1 MAIYQLKSTHMI
13 HILCKVGKA
22 SKSGYYKWLKNRFQN
37 NKDDSLIERIKK
49 IQEKHSYTYGY
60 RKMTIEI
67 NKYQTAKNNS
77 KKIYRIMCENE
88 LLSIIRRKKKWYGR
102 TCGDPTENIL
112 NRDFS
117 SAIPNQKL
125 VTDITEIKLFNRKI
139 YLSAIMDLYNNE
151 IVSYKIGK
159 FNTLGLV
166 SNTISDLIN
175 RKGELV
181 LGGIFH
187 SDQGF
192 QYTNKRIQSKLKEY
206 GIIQSMSRKGNPL
219 DNACIENFFGI
230 MKVEIL
236 YNKTL
241 NYKSMQHFVRELTH
255 WIEYYNNERIQKRL
269 NYLSPIEYK
278 KAM

>member
-1 MAIYQLKSTHMI
+1 MI
-13 HILCKVGKA
+13 HC
-22 SKSGYYKWLKNRFQN
+22 LKELKRYRENIAIH
-37 NKDDSLIERIKK
+37 D
-49 IQEKHSYTYGY
+49 GY
-60 RKMTIEI
+60 RKMTTEI

-117 SAIPNQKL
+117 FAIPNQKL

-206 GIIQSMSRKGNPL
+206 GIIQSMSRKRNLL

>member
-1 MAIYQLKSTHMI
+1 MI
-13 HILCKVGKA
+13 HILCKIGKA
-22 SKSGYYKWLKNRFQN
+22 SKSGYYKWLKNRFHN
-37 NKDDSLIERIKK
+37 NKDDPLIERVKK
-49 IQEKHSYTYGY
+49 IQEKHNYTYGY

-67 NKYQTAKNNS
+67 NKYQDAKSNS
-77 KKIYRIMCENE
+77 KRIYRIMREND
-88 LLSIIRRKKKWYGR
+88 LLSVIRIKKKWYGR
-102 TCGDPTENIL
+102 TCGDPAENIL
-112 NRDFS
+112 NRDFFS
-117 SAIPNQKL
+117 DTPNQKL

-151 IVSYKIGK
+151 IISYKIGK

-166 SNTISDLIN
+166 SNTISDLVDK
-175 RKGELV
+175 RGKLV
-181 LGGIFH
+181 LGSIFH

-192 QYTNKRIQSKLKEY
+192 QYTNKLIQNKLKVY
-206 GIIQSMSRKGNPL
+206 GITQSMSRKGNPL
-219 DNACIENFFGI
+219 DNACIENFFGV

-241 NYKSMQHFVRELTH
+241 KYKSMRHFTRGLMN
-255 WIEYYNNERIQKRL
+255 WIKYYNNERIQKRL

>member
-1 MAIYQLKSTHMI
+1 
-13 HILCKVGKA
+13 
-22 SKSGYYKWLKNRFQN
+22 
-37 NKDDSLIERIKK
+37 
-49 IQEKHSYTYGY
+49 
-60 RKMTIEI
+60 
-67 NKYQTAKNNS
+67 
-77 KKIYRIMCENE
+77 
-88 LLSIIRRKKKWYGR
+88 
-102 TCGDPTENIL
+102 
-112 NRDFS
+112 
-117 SAIPNQKL
+117 
-125 VTDITEIKLFNRKI
+125 
-139 YLSAIMDLYNNE
+139 MDLYNNE